1 VLDLGD
7 ADAVLSSIAGQA
19 SAVLLQRAGTQRW
32 AVQKNNAT
40 ETGSNVGSDFLITR
54 YSDGGSVVD
63 NPLSIARATGIV
75 TLNDGLALPVA
86 ALFGIFGAIP
96 GMQPTVSGSRGS
108 ATVAVLAAL
117 LTALARL
124 GIINN
129 QTTA

>member
-1 VLDLGD
+1 MLDLGD